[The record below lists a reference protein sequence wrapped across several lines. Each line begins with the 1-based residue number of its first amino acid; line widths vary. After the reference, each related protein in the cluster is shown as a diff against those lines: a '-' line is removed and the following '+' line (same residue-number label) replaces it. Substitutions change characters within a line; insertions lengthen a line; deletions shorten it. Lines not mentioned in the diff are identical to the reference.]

1 MTDPG
6 AVDSVVEL
14 SKEVDYL
21 RAKVSQAEEQAEK
34 ARAETAAGIKEH
46 QHSQVSASNLMHI
59 MQVLR
64 G

>member
-1 MTDPG
+1 M
-6 AVDSVVEL
+6 VEL

-21 RAKVSQAEEQAEK
+21 RAKVSQAEERAEK